1 MGYFVQDGLC
11 RNLVHDVISDVDDI
25 QQSSSLALSAA
36 LKQHP
41 NITDEILQQLIEV
54 YKRKL
59 KVFFYSLWT
68 FHITMFAGINIFGTK
83 KKVNLV
89 ALSQLKTTAGRSKGR
104 VPAKFFILGLKIRH
118 NARYSD
124 THQRF

>member
-59 KVFFYSLWT
+59 KVFF
-68 FHITMFAGINIFGTK
+68 
-83 KKVNLV
+83 
-89 ALSQLKTTAGRSKGR
+89 
-104 VPAKFFILGLKIRH
+104 ILCGVF
-118 NARYSD
+118 
-124 THQRF
+124 T